1 MFKRAIAITVLVAL
15 GIGAGYGQSADEH
28 ARPGVVPLHKFAAG
42 QWVENVWGDTRT
54 PGELFSMRIHNDA
67 GYIVLP
73 HVHPMDENIIVVKGD
88 WWFGMGGRFDRSA
101 LHELESG
108 TFGFGPR
115 NMPHFAWSK
124 TETITHIY
132 GIGPFDTKLVDPV
145 YELTSEG
152 TFMLTS
158 LLQPGT
164 PAQPPPGCF
173 ALNVGA
179 RVTGPEGEGSVVAAR
194 CSPANQITQY
204 WIQKANGERFWS
216 RLEALKHS

>member
-132 GIGPFDTKLVDPV
+132 GIGPFDTKLLIPS
-145 YELTSEG
+145 TS
-152 TFMLTS
+152 
-158 LLQPGT
+158 
-164 PAQPPPGCF
+164 
-173 ALNVGA
+173 
-179 RVTGPEGEGSVVAAR
+179 
-194 CSPANQITQY
+194 
-204 WIQKANGERFWS
+204 
-216 RLEALKHS
+216 